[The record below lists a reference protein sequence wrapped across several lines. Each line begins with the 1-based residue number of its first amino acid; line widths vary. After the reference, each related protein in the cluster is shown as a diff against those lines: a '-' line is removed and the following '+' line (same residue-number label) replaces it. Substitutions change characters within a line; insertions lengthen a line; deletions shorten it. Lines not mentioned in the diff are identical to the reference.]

1 MNQQDRPDSQI
12 DRTRIDGGFSFAVAA
27 LALGLGLL
35 TILERIGLPDEV
47 LRIGVIALI
56 FAGLI
61 ITVLFLRTMRPIDYY
76 AGGRRLPATYA
87 GLAFAGVALGV
98 FLPFLPP
105 SSIGI
110 GLSSASA
117 GFGIGCLW
125 ALFAAGPILRRSG
138 GYSFGDLI
146 ASRFPHL
153 MVRVPIVLVMGFC
166 AGCIALGGYE
176 IALRGL
182 IAATGAERTLGAPIV
197 AGLLILLIVPAGLS
211 GIVWTAAAATVITTL
226 ALILPLGR
234 DLLSGA
240 PLAFPI
246 FGDQAIWTQAV
257 AHFTVL
263 TEASRQTAFRPGLVV
278 AIGLGVATLAPLFG
292 ATIATRD
299 EGAAWRSGL
308 IGIIW
313 LALGA
318 LLMAAT
324 IAGATLALQNAV
336 GDRPPAALPRAI
348 LAASAQGDIAICG
361 VYSSDPVVL
370 DLACSANTGSDQPQP
385 AWKHMRTN
393 AGYLLRSLPF
403 LRGSEPTLTR
413 LAAAFMIVLGIA
425 TAASGVQFL
434 ATVLS
439 HDILHPKRR
448 QFAVV
453 SQRLAI
459 TRLLTIA
466 FSILASHWLARH
478 GVDVQVL
485 FTLALMLSAAL
496 VTPLLVLALMPQP
509 TSMGALAALCVAGF
523 VTAHFALFGTMT
535 TSADE
540 LAANAIF
547 AAIDG
552 IAVGLFV
559 TFLPKRKTGV

>member
-1 MNQQDRPDSQI
+1 MNQQDHPDSQI

-27 LALGLGLL
+27 FALGLGLL
-35 TILERIGLPDEV
+35 TILERIGLPDKV

-56 FAGLI
+56 FAGLV
-61 ITVLFLRTMRPIDYY
+61 ITVVFLRTMRPMDYY

-87 GLAFAGVALGV
+87 GLAFAGVAFGV

-105 SSIGI
+105 SSLGI
-110 GLSSASA
+110 GLDSAGV

-125 ALFAAGPILRRSG
+125 ALFATGPILRRSG
-138 GYSFGDLI
+138 AYSFGDLI

-153 MVRVPIVLVMGFC
+153 LVRVPIVLVMGFC
-166 AGCIALGGYE
+166 AGCIALGGDE

-182 IAATGAERTLGAPIV
+182 IAATGVNRALGAPIV

-211 GIVWTAAAATVITTL
+211 GVVWTAAAATVVTTL

-240 PLAFPI
+240 PMAFPI
-246 FGDQAIWTQAV
+246 FGDQAVWTQAV
-257 AHFTVL
+257 AHFAVL
-263 TEASRQTAFRPGLVV
+263 TDASRQTAFRPGLVV

-308 IGIIW
+308 IGMIW
-313 LALGA
+313 LALGT

-348 LAASAQGDIAICG
+348 LAASAQGDIALCG
-361 VYSSDPVVL
+361 VHSSDPVVL
-370 DLACSANTGSDQPQP
+370 DLACRANTGSDQPRP
-385 AWKHMRTN
+385 AWQHMRTN
-393 AGYLLRSLPF
+393 ARYLLRSLPF

-425 TAASGVQFL
+425 TAAAGIQCL
-434 ATVLS
+434 ATALS
-439 HDILHPKRR
+439 HDILHPRR
-448 QFAVV
+448 QQFAVV
-453 SQRLAI
+453 SRRLAI

-466 FSILASHWLARH
+466 ASILVSLWLARH
-478 GVDVQVL
+478 SVDVPVL
-485 FTLALMLSAAL
+485 FTFALMLSAAL
-496 VTPLLVLALMPQP
+496 VAPLLVLALMPQP
-509 TSMGALAALCVAGF
+509 TSIGALAALCLATF

-540 LAANAIF
+540 FAANAIF
-547 AAIDG
+547 AAVDG

-559 TFLPKRKTGV
+559 TFLPKRKNAS